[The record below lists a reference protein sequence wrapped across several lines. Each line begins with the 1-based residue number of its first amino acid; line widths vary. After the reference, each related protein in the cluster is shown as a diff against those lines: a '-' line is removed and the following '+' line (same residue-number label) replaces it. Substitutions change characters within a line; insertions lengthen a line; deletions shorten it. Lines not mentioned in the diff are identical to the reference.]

1 MLPEKRKRLIIG
13 AIALIVIIIVVI
25 LLGKISSFIKNRNN
39 VNEKRNDD
47 YSEIYDYIGITVDE
61 DNVYK
66 VYGINE
72 NEEKYLDIK
81 TFYEVKDITNI
92 NNKIVL
98 YSDAVNEI
106 RYDNKNNEFYF
117 YELDSNYIQ
126 SDFVLLSKEYIYL
139 SSDNKL
145 LFRKYGSENT
155 NELDVSG
162 KFLEKNNKI
171 YYLKDNTLYEY
182 DVTIKRNRIVSK
194 YDVFDNIELLSI
206 SNNYLFYTQN
216 NALNAYNLEG
226 FTNINLGEMKFY
238 EISNDGFITY
248 ENNKILNYSFKEET
262 FTKEYEVSNIKK
274 IIYLGNNNIYLNFDN
289 NYVII
294 NMQTLKTWKSL
305 ENEYIYL
312 MKVKN
317 T

>member
-25 LLGKISSFIKNRNN
+25 LLDKISSFIKNRNN

-61 DNVYK
+61 DNIYK

-139 SSDNKL
+139 SSNNKL

-155 NELDVSG
+155 NELEVSG

-182 DVTIKRNRIVSK
+182 DVTIKRDRIVSK

>member
-182 DVTIKRNRIVSK
+182 DVTIKRDRIVSK

-216 NALNAYNLEG
+216 NALNAYNLED

-248 ENNKILNYSFKEET
+248 ENNKILNYSLKEET

-274 IIYLGNNNIYLNFDN
+274 IIYLGNNNFYLNFDN

>member
-13 AIALIVIIIVVI
+13 IISIIVIIIVVI

-47 YSEIYDYIGITVDE
+47 YSEIYDYIGVTIDE

-155 NELDVSG
+155 NKLDVSG

-171 YYLKDNTLYEY
+171 YYLKNNTLYEY
-182 DVTIKRNRIVSK
+182 DVTIKRDRIVSK
-194 YDVFDNIELLSI
+194 YDVFDNIELLGI
-206 SNNYLFYTQN
+206 SNYYLFYTQN
-216 NALNAYNLEG
+216 NALNAYNLED

-248 ENNKILNYSFKEET
+248 ENNKILNYSLKEEK

-274 IIYLGNNNIYLNFDN
+274 IIYLGNNNFYLNFDN